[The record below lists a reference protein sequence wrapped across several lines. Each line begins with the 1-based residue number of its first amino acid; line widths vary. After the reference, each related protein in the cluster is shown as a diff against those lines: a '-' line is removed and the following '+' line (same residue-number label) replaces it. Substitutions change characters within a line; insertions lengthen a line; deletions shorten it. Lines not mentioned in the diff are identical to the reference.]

1 MGWDG
6 TEAIIPQHCKVGWI
20 DGWLVGWMVGWLDR
34 WMDGVLVKV
43 GNGGHRIHYCNVKWV
58 WIAKEKRRIKPR
70 VQRRSSDWPNVAE
83 GEEEDEVVVRTCVES
98 SFVSTVEDAEEEE
111 EGD

>member
-1 MGWDG
+1 
-6 TEAIIPQHCKVGWI
+6 
-20 DGWLVGWMVGWLDR
+20 
-34 WMDGVLVKV
+34 MDGVLVKV

-83 GEEEDEVVVRTCVES
+83 GEEEEDEVVRTCVES

-111 EGD
+111 GD